1 MYTLDDL
8 PITSCLATVSDD
20 ETLADVLS
28 QMFAEGY
35 TQIGVECDGDLT
47 GVVTYES
54 VVRTLLVLHQLEIDT
69 QRLDRLSVATATEEC
84 VTLPAETD
92 ILSLFD
98 VLAEDTYATFERGD
112 EWRIVTDYDL
122 LTALGEVL
130 EPILLVESIERSL
143 RALFR
148 ATFESDLSARLQ
160 ETFDDDHPLP
170 TPQSVE
176 HCSFAHYAQFVS
188 IHWDAFEGRFEDK
201 QDIVR
206 ELIQA
211 VGDVRNQLF
220 HFRVD
225 GETGVDDDLLRF
237 AYSYFSR
244 PQSNGA

>member
-8 PITSCLATVSDD
+8 PITNELTTVSDD

-28 QMFAEGY
+28 QMFEQGY
-35 TQIGVECDGDLT
+35 TQIGVENDGNLV

-54 VVRTLLVLHQLEIDT
+54 VVRTLLVLHTLDIDS
-69 QRLDRLSVATATEEC
+69 QRLDRLSVETATEEC
-84 VTLPAETD
+84 VTVSPDTD
-92 ILSLFD
+92 VLSLFG
-98 VLAEDTYATFERGD
+98 VLADQTYAVVGRDDT
-112 EWRIVTDYDL
+112 WHIVTDYDL

-143 RALFR
+143 RTLFR
-148 ATFESDLSARLQ
+148 ETFDADLSARLQ
-160 ETFDDDHPLP
+160 ETFDTDHPLP

-188 IHWDAFEGRFEDK
+188 IHWDAFEQRFDDK

-206 ELIQA
+206 ELIEA

-225 GETGVDDDLLRF
+225 GEAGVNDDLLRF
-237 AYSYFSR
+237 AHSYFSR
-244 PQSNGA
+244 PQ